1 MAPTAPPT
9 PAAAATRTAGVSSP
23 DSPCDGSTGSFR
35 GSTRSPRQP
44 RCPRCAETRLID
56 TDERGLWCD
65 CCGYGPWAS
74 DMNPERWSGGPAR
87 TPDDRGERLRVQA
100 HWMRTWLGR
109 KRRDRFEVTH
119 GRKVP
124 VKRYDLRGKRV
135 G

>member
-1 MAPTAPPT
+1 
-9 PAAAATRTAGVSSP
+9 
-23 DSPCDGSTGSFR
+23 
-35 GSTRSPRQP
+35 
-44 RCPRCAETRLID
+44 
-56 TDERGLWCD
+56 
-65 CCGYGPWAS
+65 
-74 DMNPERWSGGPAR
+74 MNPERWPGEPLH
-87 TPDDRGERLRVQA
+87 ERLTIAERLEVQA